1 MKQKKIIKFNSDNK
15 ELLKKAFEI
24 RTEVFVEE
32 QNVDHEIEYDGYD
45 DDAGHYIIFYNDVP
59 IGTARRR
66 FTEEG
71 IKFER
76 LAVLKTYRGLG
87 LGGDLMQYMMDDVL
101 PTDKKIYLNSQAT
114 VEKIYEK
121 YGFKR
126 VGEMFFE
133 ANIEHYKMVYEPRQ

>member
-1 MKQKKIIKFNSDNK
+1 MKQKKIIKFNSGN
-15 ELLKKAFEI
+15 EGLLKKAFEI

-32 QNVDHEIEYDGYD
+32 QNVGHEIEYDGYD
-45 DDAGHYIIFYNDVP
+45 KDAAHYILYYNEIP
-59 IGTARRR
+59 AGTARRR
-66 FTEEG
+66 ITEEG
-71 IKFER
+71 IKLER
-76 LAVLKTYRGLG
+76 LAVLKIYRGLG

-101 PTDKKIYLNSQAT
+101 PTNKKIYLNSQAT

-133 ANIEHYKMVYEPRQ
+133 ANIEHYKMVYEPR